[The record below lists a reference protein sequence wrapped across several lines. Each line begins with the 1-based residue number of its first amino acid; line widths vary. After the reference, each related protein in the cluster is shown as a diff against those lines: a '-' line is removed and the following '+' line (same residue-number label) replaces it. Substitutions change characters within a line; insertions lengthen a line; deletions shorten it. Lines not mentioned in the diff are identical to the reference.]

1 MAQEQPQGAKRLAGS
16 LTLIDAIAQSVGFIG
31 PVFSIAF
38 LVPLLVG
45 LNAAGK
51 GAGTAAPLSVIIAA
65 IGVLGLG
72 WIIAQYARRIH
83 AAGSLYNYVTDGLG
97 NRVGTASGI
106 LYYIGILALAAG
118 ILVMIGGTV
127 HDTLQAEFGITPLPG
142 IGWDLIL
149 VVLLAAVLYAGV
161 ALSTR
166 VQLTLALVSL
176 LVVLVFLINVIARA
190 GNGHASSAFTPSGSA
205 TGWSG
210 VLFGVLYGVLLFTGF
225 ETAANLG
232 EETSHPKRDIPR
244 AILISVLAVAGFF
257 VITSYGQVAGYHFS
271 LDAITKNAGAPLF
284 GLAGPTST
292 GGFGSVAIRRL
303 VELVVVFDMIAVM
316 IGASVS
322 AARGLFALGRDGN
335 LPRVLGTPSA
345 KDTPL
350 VASAVVVVADLIATG
365 ITQWWNGFL
374 AIPETP
380 HYVAV
385 FSWFSTFGG
394 FALAVIYL
402 LMSVGALRGLRDHTR
417 PWAVWIAAIVGIAV
431 TAGAI
436 FGAIYKVTAPAIYA
450 PYTAAAI
457 FVIGL
462 VVAFARGGKRGGAAV
477 TTVGAVP
484 AAEAGR

>member
-1 MAQEQPQGAKRLAGS
+1 MAQEPAQDGKRLAGS
-16 LTLIDAIAQSVGFIG
+16 LTLIDVIAQSVGFMG

-97 NRVGTASGI
+97 TRTGIACGI
-106 LYYIGILALAAG
+106 LYYAGILALAVG
-118 ILVMIGGTV
+118 ILVMIGGTI
-127 HDTLQAEFGITPLPG
+127 HDTIASEFNITPIPT
-142 IGWDLIL
+142 IGWDIIL
-149 VVLLAAVLYAGV
+149 VVLLAVVLYAGV
-161 ALSTR
+161 SLSTR
-166 VQLTLALVSL
+166 VQLTLALISL
-176 LVVLVFLINVIARA
+176 VAVLAFFINVIARA
-190 GNGHASSAFTPSGSA
+190 RGGSVSSAFTPSGSA

-210 VLFGVLYGVLLFTGF
+210 ILFGVLYGVLLFTGF

-232 EETSHPKRDIPR
+232 EETTHPKRDIPR
-244 AILISVLAVAGFF
+244 AILIAVLAVAGFY
-257 VITSYGQVAGYHFS
+257 VITAYGQVAGYHFS
-271 LDAITKNAGAPLF
+271 MAAIAKNAGAPLF

-303 VELVVVFDMIAVM
+303 LELVVVFDMIAVM

-322 AARGLFALGRDGN
+322 AARGLFALGRDGH
-335 LPRVLGTPSA
+335 LPRALGTPSA
-345 KDTPL
+345 RNTPFA
-350 VASAVVVVADLIATG
+350 ASTVVVAVAVIFIG
-365 ITQWWNGFL
+365 ITQWWTGFL
-374 AIPETP
+374 AIPATP
-380 HYVAV
+380 HYAAV
-385 FSWFSTFGG
+385 FSWLSTFGG

-402 LMSVGALRGLRDHTR
+402 LMSVGALRGLRDHPR

-436 FGAIYKVTAPAIYA
+436 FGSIYKVTAPAIYA

-457 FVIGL
+457 LVIGL
-462 VVAFARGGKRGGAAV
+462 VVAFARGGKSS
-477 TTVGAVP
+477 TPEPAVP
-484 AAEAGR
+484 VVAAAEAGQ

>member
-1 MAQEQPQGAKRLAGS
+1 VAQEQAQGVKRLAGS

-65 IGVLGLG
+65 VGVLGLG

-83 AAGSLYNYVTDGLG
+83 AAGSLYDYVTDGLG
-97 NRVGTASGI
+97 TRIGIASGI
-106 LYYIGILALAAG
+106 LYYVGILALAGA

-127 HDTLQAEFGITPLPG
+127 HDTLQAEFNITPLPS

-149 VVLLAAVLYAGV
+149 VVILAAVLYAGV

-166 VQLTLALVSL
+166 VQLTLALISL
-176 LVVLVFLINVIARA
+176 LTVLVFFINVIARD
-190 GNGHASSAFTPSGSA
+190 GNAHASSAFTPSGSA

-210 VLFGVLYGVLLFTGF
+210 ILFGVLYGVLLFTGF

-232 EETSHPKRDIPR
+232 EETAHPKRDIPR
-244 AILISVLAVAGFF
+244 AILISVLAVAGFY
-257 VITSYGQVAGYHFS
+257 VICAYGQVAGYHFS
-271 LDAITKNAGAPLF
+271 LAAISKNSGAPLF

-303 VELVVVFDMIAVM
+303 LELVVVFDMIAVM

-322 AARGLFALGRDGN
+322 AARGLFALGRDGH
-335 LPRVLGTPSA
+335 LPRALGTASA
-345 KDTPL
+345 KNTPL
-350 VASAVVVVADLIATG
+350 VASGAVIAVDIILIA
-365 ITQWWNGFL
+365 ITQWWTGFL
-374 AIPETP
+374 ALPGTP
-380 HYVAV
+380 HYAAV
-385 FSWFSTFGG
+385 FSWLATFGG

-402 LMSVGALRGLRDHTR
+402 LMSVGALRGLRDQAR
-417 PWAVWIAAIVGIAV
+417 LWALWVAAIVGIAV
-431 TAGAI
+431 TVGAI
-436 FGAIYKVTAPAIYA
+436 FGSIYKVTAPAIYA
-450 PYTAAAI
+450 PYAALAI
-457 FVIGL
+457 FVVGL
-462 VVAFARGGKRGGAAV
+462 VVAFARAGKGGAAAV
-477 TTVGAVP
+477 PAEAVP